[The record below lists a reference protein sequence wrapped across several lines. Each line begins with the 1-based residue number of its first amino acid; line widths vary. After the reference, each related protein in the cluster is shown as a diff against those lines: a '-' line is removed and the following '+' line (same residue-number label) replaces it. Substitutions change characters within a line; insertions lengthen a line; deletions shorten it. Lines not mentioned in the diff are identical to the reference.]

1 MLLMLALEVVSL
13 MRDMTRVRISSV
25 EEVVTLLLLRE
36 ETLIVLIFF
45 ISFFNRIQ
53 ESEVALSH
61 LHKRMCCSAR
71 QTGKSE
77 TDLCMSVCVCALVH
91 VDP

>member
-61 LHKRMCCSAR
+61 LRETNVLQCSSDR
-71 QTGKSE
+71 KI
-77 TDLCMSVCVCALVH
+77 
-91 VDP
+91 